1 MKRILRTRVLP
12 LLLSALLL
20 SSSGCIR
27 LERLDGTPGTEKPE
41 TTDSADPTP
50 AIGTEPISEPEPGPE
65 PEPAAPFV
73 PDGEILSEALAMTLV
88 GWGTEHLNDPD
99 GLWSAVGYYAAMTAR
114 RTGPDEAAWI
124 PETAAETICSLLR
137 PGENPLPRPDW
148 LGKDGAK
155 AEEKNGTNGFRFDDY
170 AKMLDDTLGVWRAL
184 SVEQEDGTWIVS
196 VEDHLDEG
204 VRRCLLYAAFENP
217 PDAGENTVPPLVY
230 LMLTDFTWDEPEGGN
245 TAENNAEDLARQ
257 LTWEHL
263 TAANLV
269 GNLVMTYGGF
279 HVRETSYY
287 ETPGNVTS
295 DSYYLVDDPGIL
307 SVTEGHA
314 YDDAMTPYTY
324 TNYSFWDGEN
334 ILYASAEGKG
344 VSASFALGDSTPAGT
359 YPGDIEFF
367 YHFYNAPAEILETS
381 GNTVTFR
388 TAPEILEGGTLVY
401 TVLADSLAVVSFE
414 RYSADGT
421 LTYSRTAEYGRDKAE
436 DFTAPSRKD
445 VSNQRIIR
453 LKGTWYS
460 ETGFEEL
467 DYFLHVPKNWEL
479 TLIAWGD
486 LFLYANEGFTGAVDN
501 PIEPGEE
508 DLTLWVTNAA
518 G

>member
-1 MKRILRTRVLP
+1 MKKVLRSRVLP

-27 LERLDGTPGTEKPE
+27 LEKIDGTQGGADQTETAAVP
-41 TTDSADPTP
+41 DPVPADPEPDP
-50 AIGTEPISEPEPGPE
+50 APEA
-65 PEPAAPFV
+65 PAFL
-73 PDGEILSEALAMTLV
+73 PDEKTLSEALAMTLV
-88 GWGTEHLNDPD
+88 GWGRDHLDDPG

-114 RTGPDEAAWI
+114 QTGPDEAAWI
-124 PETAAETICSLLR
+124 PETAAETICSALR
-137 PGENPLPRPDW
+137 PGEDPLPRPDW
-148 LGKDGAK
+148 LGLEGAEAETRDGVP
-155 AEEKNGTNGFRFDDY
+155 GFRFDDY

-184 SVEQEDGTWIVS
+184 SAEQEDGTWIVS

-217 PDAGENTVPPLVY
+217 PDAGENAAPPLVY
-230 LMLTDFTWDEPEGGN
+230 LFLTDFSWDEPAGG
-245 TAENNAEDLARQ
+245 TEDLARQ

-269 GNLVMTYGGF
+269 GNLVTTYGGF

-334 ILYASAEGKG
+334 ILYASADGEG

-367 YHFYNAPAEILETS
+367 YDFYNAPAEILETD
-381 GNTVTFR
+381 GDTVTFR
-388 TAPEILEGGTLVY
+388 TAPEILEGETLVY

-414 RYSADGT
+414 RYNADGT

-436 DFTAPSRKD
+436 DFMAPLRKD

-453 LKGTWYS
+453 VKGTWY
-460 ETGFEEL
+460 EGGL
-467 DYFLHVPKNWEL
+467 NPAPIDYYLHVPKNWKL

-508 DLTLWVTNAA
+508 DLTLWATNAA